1 MYSSLHLGSLQS
13 RRSFYRAAGRDMLN
27 VSNTGHRLSYAK
39 DTVIYSE
46 GEQASNW
53 YEIASGLVRTCRYL
67 PNGNRQVTGFFA
79 GGQVFGVEHA
89 AYRAT
94 AEAVTDVTIV
104 RRSRNLLDGGP
115 AVASAATTHP
125 LRQALQN
132 AEDRI
137 QLLVLKGAPARL
149 AGFLLAAAVEDPTG
163 THITH
168 LPMRRAD
175 IADYL
180 AIDVATVSRT
190 LTRFVG
196 QRLLTP
202 LHDHR
207 YRIADIDQVR
217 AIVNGDSSGFA
228 EASVASSEARSLSM
242 TPALREAPRA
252 VRPHN
257 EAAPRRPQFHAE
269 PRWGLK

>member
-1 MYSSLHLGSLQS
+1 
-13 RRSFYRAAGRDMLN
+13 MLN

-79 GGQVFGVEHA
+79 DGQVFGVEHT

-94 AEAVTDVTIV
+94 AEAVTDITIV
-104 RRSRNLLDGGP
+104 RRSRNLLDGEP
-115 AVASAATTHP
+115 AVTSASAHP
-125 LRQALQN
+125 LRLALQS

-149 AGFLLAAAVEDPTG
+149 AGFLLAAAVEEPPG
-163 THITH
+163 THIAH

-196 QRLLTP
+196 RRLLTP
-202 LHDHR
+202 LRDHR
-207 YRIADIDQVR
+207 FRIADIDYFKS
-217 AIVNGDSSGFA
+217 IVNGDSSGFA
-228 EASVASSEARSLSM
+228 EPPVDNAGVRGLSV
-242 TPALREAPRA
+242 TPALRETARA
-252 VRPHN
+252 MRPHN
-257 EAAPRRPQFHAE
+257 EAAPRPSQFRAE

>member
-1 MYSSLHLGSLQS
+1 
-13 RRSFYRAAGRDMLN
+13 MLN

-53 YEIASGLVRTCRYL
+53 YEIASGLIRTCRYL

-79 GGQVFGVEHA
+79 DGQVFGVEHT

-104 RRSRNLLDGGP
+104 RRSRHLLDGGP
-115 AVASAATTHP
+115 AATSGAATHP
-125 LRQALQN
+125 LRLALQS

-149 AGFLLAAAVEDPTG
+149 AGFLLAAAVEDPPG
-163 THITH
+163 TYTAH

-196 QRLLTP
+196 RRLLTP
-202 LHDHR
+202 LRDHR
-207 YRIADIDQVR
+207 FRITDIELVKSL
-217 AIVNGDSSGFA
+217 VNGDSSGFV
-228 EASVASSEARSLSM
+228 EGPIDNSGARGLSA
-242 TPALREAPRA
+242 TPSLREATRT
-252 VRPHN
+252 VRPLN
-257 EAAPRRPQFHAE
+257 EPASRRQQFRSE
-269 PRWGLK
+269 PRWGMK